1 LLALRDHWVWDFW
14 LARHEQTYHAS

>member
-14 LARHEQTYHAS
+14 LARHEQAYHAS